1 VLLLVVLVGLL
12 VGCSSR
18 EAVSVIDEVVVR
30 PDDRTLGFAV
40 SSCHGSP
47 KATAE
52 ESASQVRII
61 VRSDTSSNDDCAD
74 GATVKL
80 NQPLGDRDVVDAK
93 TGRALRVRRT

>member
-1 VLLLVVLVGLL
+1 MLLLSVLVGLL
-12 VGCSSR
+12 VGCSST
-18 EAVSVIDEVVVR
+18 EAVSVIDEVEVR
-30 PDDRTLGFAV
+30 PDGRTLAFAV

-52 ESASQVRII
+52 ESAGEVRIS

-80 NQPLGDRDVVDAK
+80 DRPLGDREVVDAK
-93 TGRALRVRRT
+93 TGRALRVWRT